1 MTQIGHFTSDVAR
14 DTYFSAYATAM
25 AECPEPLKTLDIAT
39 QHGTTRVYRFGVGD
53 GPPIVLLS
61 AMASTSA
68 GWAEHIRGLAE
79 RHPVYAID
87 ALGDPGGSVQS
98 EPIRSPA
105 ERAQWLDDVLTEL
118 DLSGAHLVGA
128 SSGGHLAVSQA
139 IHRPDRIASV
149 SLLDPT
155 LVTAGFSPAVMAR
168 AALVMAVNR
177 EWIWRRFLNW
187 LVGPALADG
196 PAMRVVLA
204 GIVSY
209 KNKLPP
215 QFRLSAGD
223 LRTVT
228 LPILAVF
235 AGRSVAHNAR
245 KAVDRARALWP
256 HAEVELW
263 AEAGHHLGGDIER
276 RVLDFIGRH

>member
-1 MTQIGHFTSDVAR
+1 MARIGHFTSEAAR
-14 DTYFSAYATAM
+14 DAYFTAYTAAM
-25 AECPEPLKTLDIAT
+25 AECPEPLKTLDIET
-39 QHGTTRVYRFGVGD
+39 RHGTTRVYRHGVGD

-68 GWAEHIRGLAE
+68 GWADHIRGLAQ

-87 ALGDPGGSVQS
+87 ALGEPGGSVQTA
-98 EPIRSPA
+98 PIRSPA
-105 ERAQWLDDVLTEL
+105 ERALWLDDVLAGL
-118 DLSGAHLVGA
+118 DLSGVHLVGA

-155 LVTAGFSPAVMAR
+155 LVTAGFSPAVL
-168 AALVMAVNR
+168 ALAVPVVAVNR
-177 EWIWRRFLNW
+177 EWLWRRFLNW

-204 GIVSY
+204 GILSY

-215 QFRLSAGD
+215 QFRLPADD

-228 LPILAVF
+228 LPVLAVF
-235 AGRSVAHNAR
+235 AGSSVAHNAR
-245 KAVDRARALWP
+245 KAAERARALWP
-256 HAEVELW
+256 HAEVDLW
-263 AEAGHHLGGDIER
+263 ADSGHHLGPGIER
-276 RVLDFIGRH
+276 HVLDFIGRH